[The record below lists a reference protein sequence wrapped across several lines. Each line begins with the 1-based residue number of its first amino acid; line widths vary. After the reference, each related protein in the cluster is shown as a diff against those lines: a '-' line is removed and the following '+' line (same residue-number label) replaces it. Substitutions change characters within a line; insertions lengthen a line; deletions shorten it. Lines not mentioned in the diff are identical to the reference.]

1 MGNNNEITPSIDSEV
16 PLSNVK
22 MDSPKKYGDQQH
34 NDMDSRCI
42 TRRHAVDGA
51 DQAEDIK
58 AIINKHLKVIRK
70 LQG

>member
-1 MGNNNEITPSIDSEV
+1 MDNNNEITPSIDSEV

-22 MDSPKKYGDQQH
+22 MASPKKDGDQQH
-34 NDMDSRCI
+34 NDMDSRRI
-42 TRRHAVDGA
+42 TRRHAV